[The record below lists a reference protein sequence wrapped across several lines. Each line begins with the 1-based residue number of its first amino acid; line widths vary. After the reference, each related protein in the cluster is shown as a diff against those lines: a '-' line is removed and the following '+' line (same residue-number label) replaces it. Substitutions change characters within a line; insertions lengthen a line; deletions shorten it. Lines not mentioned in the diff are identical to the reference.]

1 MKDMGTQCD
10 IRTEK
15 STEFCVNCRSRENP
29 GLATSDHGYS
39 KIFQDIPSTSE
50 TDSIFFSSTPV
61 KSAQC
66 FSHTFES
73 DELSLTQI
81 SLSFHQMSQQMSYQI
96 YQVMKSK
103 MLILLRIQNLLSF
116 GHVSNLFSVC

>member
-50 TDSIFFSSTPV
+50 TDTIFSPL
-61 KSAQC
+61 Q
-66 FSHTFES
+66 
-73 DELSLTQI
+73 L
-81 SLSFHQMSQQMSYQI
+81 
-96 YQVMKSK
+96 
-103 MLILLRIQNLLSF
+103 
-116 GHVSNLFSVC
+116 